1 MENKINENCIFNN
14 EEIENKINENNNTN
28 NEEIENM
35 LNSFISEIQNKYN
48 EKDNN
53 IRIIGKILYYLLDN
67 TIIYFNYKILK
78 QNKNNLFNKDILFG
92 FEFIQKKVPYIRIL
106 SNFITPTLYD
116 GRNLFYCLL
125 NDYDN
130 SYVFDKNN
138 LEQCNKIIEQI
149 IIGIK
154 KFILNLKVNIEIK
167 VLINYGEY
175 TLNHIYLMNDFL
187 MNQTI
192 LNFFR
197 IYELNNKNKE
207 LKYILITQIYFLIFE
222 PINENK
228 SLGKLIQIYSIKNV
242 NFIIENNSKNKN
254 DNKLN
259 NYYFKINNDSNK
271 LISIKFILTYGG
283 NQGKKVVQKNYIESD
298 YNDDLKL
305 KKVLEEKKNA
315 LYLGDYLLVIEKSK
329 NLYAINE
336 KRDSN
341 KKKFISKKRCSDY
354 KKYIEYYEL
363 LYDYYDKKK
372 DKEDVKDKL
381 KEIFSYLT
389 FFCVELITFKDSDPK
404 ENVIYKSK
412 LEKFSKYCL
421 E

>member
-14 EEIENKINENNNTN
+14 EEIENKINEYNNTN

-130 SYVFDKNN
+130 NYVFDKNN

-187 MNQTI
+187 MNRPI

-197 IYELNNKNKE
+197 IYDLSNKNKE

-222 PINENK
+222 PIIENK
-228 SLGKLIQIYSIKNV
+228 SLGKLIQIFSIKDV

-271 LISIKFILTYGG
+271 LISIKFILTCGG
-283 NQGKKVVQKNYIESD
+283 NQGKNVPQKNNIESD
-298 YNDDLKL
+298 FNDYLELKTI
-305 KKVLEEKKNA
+305 LEETKKA

>member
-1 MENKINENCIFNN
+1 M
-14 EEIENKINENNNTN
+14 
-28 NEEIENM
+28 
-35 LNSFISEIQNKYN
+35 
-48 EKDNN
+48 
-53 IRIIGKILYYLLDN
+53 
-67 TIIYFNYKILK
+67 
-78 QNKNNLFNKDILFG
+78 
-92 FEFIQKKVPYIRIL
+92 
-106 SNFITPTLYD
+106 
-116 GRNLFYCLL
+116 
-125 NDYDN
+125 
-130 SYVFDKNN
+130 
-138 LEQCNKIIEQI
+138 
-149 IIGIK
+149 
-154 KFILNLKVNIEIK
+154 
-167 VLINYGEY
+167 
-175 TLNHIYLMNDFL
+175 
-187 MNQTI
+187 
-192 LNFFR
+192 
-197 IYELNNKNKE
+197 
-207 LKYILITQIYFLIFE
+207 
-222 PINENK
+222 
-228 SLGKLIQIYSIKNV
+228 
-242 NFIIENNSKNKN
+242 
-254 DNKLN
+254 
-259 NYYFKINNDSNK
+259 
-271 LISIKFILTYGG
+271 TYGG

-298 YNDDLKL
+298 YNDYLKL

>member
-1 MENKINENCIFNN
+1 MENKINENCIF
-14 EEIENKINENNNTN
+14 N

-242 NFIIENNSKNKN
+242 NFIIENNSKNNN

-298 YNDDLKL
+298 YNDYLKL

-389 FFCVELITFKDSDPK
+389 FFCVELITFKDSDPI
-404 ENVIYKSK
+404 ESLIYKSK
-412 LEKFSKYCL
+412 LEKYSKYCID
-421 E
+421 

>member
-1 MENKINENCIFNN
+1 
-14 EEIENKINENNNTN
+14 
-28 NEEIENM
+28 M

-298 YNDDLKL
+298 YNDYLKL